1 MYTIYIYNIIYIY
14 IIRTIILRINE
25 HQCLAIRNLKN
36 FFLKILIDKFLF
48 LSCGGSLFHLIVDEE
63 LNFLLSY
70 LMQWVIGW
78 CSIVE
83 LLLRKSLVFGLCFI
97 LFRKL

>member
-1 MYTIYIYNIIYIY
+1 MFGDKKLFI
-14 IIRTIILRINE
+14 
-25 HQCLAIRNLKN
+25 
-36 FFLKILIDKFLF
+36 FFLKILIDRFLF
-48 LSCGGSLFHLIVDEE
+48 LSCGCSLFHLIVDEE